1 MEAHALRY
9 LCNVCGGIRLL
20 PTLGGSRIHLQ
31 LALSCLDAK
40 ASPRSSS
47 ARSFSPV
54 SPKTNAGFSTF
65 RSPVLA
71 PLKRH
76 TSRQLRESPLSQAK
90 RDPNSMQPSPNP
102 RPPRTSS
109 VTVCSPGLPSPS
121 SHSSASPPF
130 SPAAASAS
138 ATANREKGDTSAFGL
153 WSAEI
158 LARAKRRE
166 RRNEVGSDGAARDR
180 GHSRVMITKSDR
192 DSHIRVEESY
202 NAASL
207 SASPE
212 SSHSRE
218 RSLPPSPK
226 EPDTLL
232 KDDARE
238 ENVEQESASKAES
251 TPDRHGQRTGKNKH
265 LRHSDGAEIE
275 GGEGLLSPAMT
286 ARLRALGVASLFQV
300 QRQMLRHL
308 LQEESGNALVLSP
321 TGTGKTLS
329 FLLPL
334 LQRIEGDRWPRTE
347 PVLIV
352 APTRELAEQIAFEA
366 WRLRTSQSTEIALVF
381 GSSAF
386 ASASADSS
394 SSLHRLREAEESF
407 LLRSGAHVVVG
418 TPGRLRELIEK
429 TVLLHTDQQKFVVL
443 DEADKLLSRGLEEDV
458 VAILR
463 ATQNPDRRLF
473 AFSATFPKWLRD
485 SLARLPEYDRRNEE
499 ATKRRD
505 GDAQAGEAL
514 PQGQGELKPL
524 ASPGNHASVSSM
536 RIIDL
541 CNSAPFSSLTENP
554 KKAASSLAA
563 TVPASSSTISV
574 PFFPSSEEDP
584 ARQPNITHMV
594 CRLPRQQPK
603 RIRALLFLLK
613 ARLLD
618 PHPDLR
624 GIIFCNS
631 RQQASL
637 LAYHPLLEP
646 VAKPLHADM
655 IQSQRSATLKAFV
668 RGDFPIL
675 IATDLAARGLD
686 LPRVGLVVHY
696 GVPQSAEVYV
706 HRAGRTGRPQR
717 LSERRHRSE
726 TEAEPEN
733 GELRAEEAGEGN
745 ANVWSKRDTEKTR
758 VLNDAPASASRGDE
772 TRAWTVTIG
781 RQRWTERRKLRDHES
796 DEEGEQETPAGGV
809 FVQRGESILLLDRG
823 QQQGSLLRKFE
834 NTIKARFRELDGP
847 DEETMVQHSLREI
860 ESQLLSPQ
868 VVPLLSP
875 FLPFSSTHLSVH
887 GPRLLA
893 AALAL
898 LLQRQQRITWR
909 SALSGRFN
917 FTPLLFHDP
926 FYQEFK
932 RKEDLLALLRQVLPR
947 SFSPSSNIGRIAYS
961 RKGLLVDLPSGAAR
975 AVLAS
980 EELKRR
986 KIKVTFAATL
996 PHVVGDE
1003 LRARV
1008 ERTRRQRDPEKVIQ
1022 QLQKRIHNARSKRA
1036 RIRVSKQLARHR
1048 ERQDVSRLYEA
1059 NRRNSFFR
1067 SRSTSSEHTS
1077 SKKQTVHT

>member
-1 MEAHALRY
+1 MEAHAVRH
-9 LCNVCGGIRLL
+9 LCSMCGGIRFL
-20 PTLGGSRIHLQ
+20 PTLGGSRTPQ
-31 LALSCLDAK
+31 LALSCRDAEP
-40 ASPRSSS
+40 SPRSSS
-47 ARSFSPV
+47 ALSFFPV
-54 SPKTNAGFSTF
+54 FPKPSSGFSTF
-65 RSPVLA
+65 RGPVLA

-76 TSRQLRESPLSQAK
+76 TSRQLRESPLSQTR
-90 RDPNSMQPSPNP
+90 RDRNSVQPSPCS
-102 RPPRTSS
+102 RPSRTSW
-109 VTVCSPGLPSPS
+109 VTVCSPGQPSPS
-121 SHSSASPPF
+121 SHSSASPSF

-138 ATANREKGDTSAFGL
+138 ATANREKGDTSAFGS

-166 RRNEVGSDGAARDR
+166 RRNEVGSDGAGRDR
-180 GHSRVMITKSDR
+180 GDSRVMITKSDR
-192 DSHIRVEESY
+192 DSRIRVEESY

-226 EPDTLL
+226 QPDTLL
-232 KDDARE
+232 KDDTRE
-238 ENVEQESASKAES
+238 ENVDESASKAEG
-251 TPDRHGQRTGKNKH
+251 TPDTRGQSTEKNKR
-265 LRHSDGAEIE
+265 LRHSDRAEIE
-275 GGEGLLSPAMT
+275 GGEGLLSPTMA

-308 LQEESGNALVLSP
+308 LQEEIDNALVLSP

-334 LQRIEGDRWPRTE
+334 LQRIEGERWPRTE

-386 ASASADSS
+386 SSASADAS

-429 TVLLHTDQQKFVVL
+429 TVLLHTDQQKFVIL
-443 DEADKLLSRGLEEDV
+443 DEADKLLSRGLEADV

-463 ATQNPDRRLF
+463 ATQNPDRRIF

-505 GDAQAGEAL
+505 GDAEAEEAL
-514 PQGQGELKPL
+514 LQGQGELKPL
-524 ASPGNHASVSSM
+524 ASLGNHVSVSSM

-541 CNSAPFSSLTENP
+541 CNSSPFSSLTENP
-554 KKAASSLAA
+554 KKSAAFLAA
-563 TVPASSSTISV
+563 TVPASSSTISD
-574 PFFPSSEEDP
+574 PLFASSEEDP
-584 ARQPNITHMV
+584 ARQSNITHMV

-726 TEAEPEN
+726 TEAEPEI

-745 ANVWSKRDTEKTR
+745 ANVCSKRDTETTR
-758 VLNDAPASASRGDE
+758 VVDDASASAARGDE
-772 TRAWTVTIG
+772 ARAWTAAIG
-781 RQRWTERRKLRDHES
+781 RQRGKERRNLRGHES

-809 FVQRGESILLLDRG
+809 FVQHGESILLLDRG
-823 QQQGSLLRKFE
+823 QQQGLLLRKFE
-834 NTIKARFRELDGP
+834 NTIKARFRELDAP

-947 SFSPSSNIGRIAYS
+947 SFSPASNIGRIAYC

-1008 ERTRRQRDPEKVIQ
+1008 ERTRLQRDPEKVIQ

-1048 ERQDVSRLYEA
+1048 ERQDLSRLYEA

-1067 SRSTSSEHTS
+1067 SRSTSSEHAS